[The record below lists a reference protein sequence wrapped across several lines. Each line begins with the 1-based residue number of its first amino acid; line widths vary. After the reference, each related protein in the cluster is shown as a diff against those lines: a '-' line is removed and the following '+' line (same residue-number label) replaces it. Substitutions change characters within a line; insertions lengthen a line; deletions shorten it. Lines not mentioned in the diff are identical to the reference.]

1 MWPNP
6 HEIEDLVTLTEISL
20 IEDFTF
26 YAAVFKTLKT
36 SPKPTLTLILETVLS
51 V

>member
-20 IEDFTF
+20 IDDFIF
-26 YAAVFKTLKT
+26 HAVVFKTLQRSSYYCERIT
-36 SPKPTLTLILETVLS
+36 PPSQL
-51 V
+51 